1 MRVAFGTIIWILILI
16 GTIVVGRNYY
26 ASSSNSTDQLTQ
38 FLTQPRTDIEL
49 RFTSDV
55 LLCVGDPII
64 HYNENG
70 IPSVIGTI
78 KQLDSKD
85 SAERSLS
92 YTSTA
97 YARLYSTAPKIHDQV
112 ELTYHRTPDSM
123 DWVVQMM
130 LPPKTRQKIAGLIT
144 DAYKTNQAE
153 IVSLMAPIVEKSVR
167 DAAQVVREEFQVSV
181 DARRE
186 QIQLLG
192 DRYQSQVVEQQLIPL
207 VQDEIWP
214 VIQEEGQPL
223 ATQIGQEIWKQA
235 SVWRFGWRMLYD
247 KSPLPEKNLT
257 EKEFNDFLE
266 TKAIPILEARV
277 PDIIRTQ
284 QEIIK
289 KVAANDKV
297 REVTSNV
304 VQDVARD
311 PEFQLLVG
319 DILRDIFVNNDRV
332 KNIIQEN
339 WNSAEA
345 QRALAITNSRLD
357 PTITQIGATLFGSP
371 DQQIT
376 PEFSRVLRNKIL
388 NKDDRWIVLQSPE
401 GEFQPMNAPIVL
413 NVGRGQTSTEN
424 PFHVPAKESR

>member
-1 MRVAFGTIIWILILI
+1 MRVVFGATIWLLILF
-16 GTIVVGRNYY
+16 GALVVGRDYY
-26 ASSSNSTDQLTQ
+26 AASSDSTDQLTQ

-49 RFTSDV
+49 QFASDV

-64 HYNENG
+64 HYDQNG
-70 IPSVIGTI
+70 IPSVVGTI
-78 KQLDSKD
+78 EQLDSKE
-85 SAERSLS
+85 STERSLS
-92 YTSTA
+92 YSSKA
-97 YARLYSTAPKIHDQV
+97 YARLYSTAPAIHEQV
-112 ELTYHRTPDSM
+112 RLTYHLTPDSM

-130 LPPKTRQKIAGLIT
+130 LPPETRQKIAGLIT
-144 DAYKTNQAE
+144 DAYRSNQAE
-153 IVSLMAPIVEKSVR
+153 IVGLMAPIVEKSVR

-186 QIQLLG
+186 QIELLG
-192 DRYQSQVVEQQLIPL
+192 ERYQDQVIEQKLIPL
-207 VQDEIWP
+207 VKEEVWP
-214 VIQEEGQPL
+214 VIQAEAQPL
-223 ATQIGQEIWKQA
+223 ATQIGQEIWQQA

-257 EKEFNDFLE
+257 EKEFNEFLE

-289 KVAANDKV
+289 KVAANKKV
-297 REVTSNV
+297 REVSMNA
-304 VQDVARD
+304 VQDIAKD

-319 DILRDIFVNNDRV
+319 DILRDIFVNSDRV
-332 KNIIQEN
+332 KNIIQQN

-345 QRALAITNSRLD
+345 QRAIAITNSRLD

-371 DQQIT
+371 DQKIT

-388 NKDDRWIVLQSPE
+388 NKDDRWIVLESPT
-401 GEFQPMNAPIVL
+401 GDFPLKKSPIVL
-413 NVGRGQTSTEN
+413 DVKLGQTSTEN
-424 PFHVPAKESR
+424 PFHVPSKESR